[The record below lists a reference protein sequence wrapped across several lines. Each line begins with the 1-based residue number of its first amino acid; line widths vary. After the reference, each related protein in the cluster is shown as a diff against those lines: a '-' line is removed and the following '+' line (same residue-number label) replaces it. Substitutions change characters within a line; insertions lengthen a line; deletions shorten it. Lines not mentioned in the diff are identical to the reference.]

1 MKLKKLLLPMAILAV
16 VLVSVQCEKMDKVN
30 AAETVTAASIGQ
42 KMEPMTAIAMD
53 VEIAEEGLEQVMLC
67 AYNCLNSLPTE
78 AVSTEEAEALSFMRE
93 EEFLAHDVYSAMY
106 ALYPLP
112 IFNNISNSESIHAY
126 AMKVL
131 LDKYNLPD
139 PAADHQP
146 GVFYNVVLQEM
157 YNDLVALGTQNITNA
172 LIVGATIEDVDIA
185 DLEGHLENSID
196 NIDITYAFEMLN
208 KGSRNHLRAFNG
220 HLVFRGIVYT
230 PQHISQERFDAITGS
245 AWEIGQG
252 FCQCQCSNTINN
264 EPKRTE

>member
-1 MKLKKLLLPMAILAV
+1 MNFKKSLFLTIIFAV
-16 VLVSVQCEKMDKVN
+16 ALVSVQCEKMEKV
-30 AAETVTAASIGQ
+30 AAAGTYPSASIDQ
-42 KMEPMTAIAMD
+42 KMQPLLAMAMD
-53 VEIAEEGLEQVMLC
+53 SDISEEGLEQVMVC

-78 AVSTEEAEALSFMRE
+78 EVSAEEAEALNFMRE
-93 EEFLAHDVYSAMY
+93 EELLAQDVYEAMY

-146 GVFYNVVLQEM
+146 GVFSNARLQEM
-157 YNDLVALGTQNITNA
+157 YNNLVALGTQNINNA

-185 DLEGHLENSID
+185 DLEAHLDNSID
-196 NIDITYAFEMLN
+196 NVDIAYAFEMLS

-264 EPKRTE
+264 EPKRKE